1 MTKTPDKD
9 LLPEYDFSKGVGG
22 KYAARV
28 AKGSNVVV
36 LDKDAQ
42 RVAMPDSV
50 MELAERARALPPEER
65 VRLVDLLLESLQ
77 EAAPNDVQEA
87 WNKEIE
93 RRIAAHERGEVK
105 VYDLDEVM
113 DEARRIAP

>member
-9 LLPEYDFSKGVGG
+9 LLPEYDFSKGVRG

-28 AKGSNVVV
+28 AKASGAA
-36 LDKDAQ
+36 LE
-42 RVAMPDSV
+42 VAPS
-50 MELAERARALPPEER
+50 
-65 VRLVDLLLESLQ
+65 
-77 EAAPNDVQEA
+77 DVQDA

-93 RRIAAHERGEVK
+93 RRIAAHERGEGK